1 MTDIK
6 RIGATIAVLA
16 GLFGFVVG
24 VQHISALQTYP
35 FPVQAPEQL
44 RFQLIGDEPIA
55 GPDGRSVVN
64 GWSALVFKDRKNGGC
79 YLAFKQGPSISVM
92 PSTICPP

>member
-1 MTDIK
+1 MMNIRRLGT
-6 RIGATIAVLA
+6 TIALLV
-16 GLFGFVVG
+16 GLFAFVFG
-24 VQHISALQTYP
+24 VQHISALQSYP

-55 GPDGRSVVN
+55 GPDGRSVVT
-64 GWSALVFKDRKNGGC
+64 GWSALVFKDRKGGGC

-92 PSTICPP
+92 QSTICPQ